1 MQDKI
6 SMLRSRKPIRPGYAS
21 ACHLPAFPTP
31 LIGREQEVMT
41 ACALLRR
48 PEVRLVTLTG
58 PGGVGKTHLSL
69 HIAVELFDDFANG
82 VYFIPLAPIRDPE
95 LVVSAIAQ
103 ACGLKESGDAP
114 LLDLLK
120 ASLRDQQVLLLLDN
134 FEHVVVAAPLLAE
147 LLAVCSQLKM
157 LVTSRAV
164 LHLRGE
170 REFPVPPLDL
180 PDLKHPAN
188 SEALAQSAAVVLFL
202 DRARAVKPSFQ
213 LTAANAHAIAEI
225 CVQLDGLPLAI
236 ELAVAW
242 MKLLPPQALLGR
254 LEHRLAVLTS
264 GARDLPARQQTLRS
278 TMQWSYDLLNAEE
291 QRLFRRLSAFVGGCT
306 LEAIEA
312 VCTPVESAQGHVLDA
327 VASLIDKSLLQQVE
341 QTGGEL
347 RLVML
352 ETIREYGLEALA
364 ASGEA
369 EAMRQAHA
377 VYYLALAE
385 EANAQRHGPQQAVWL
400 ERLEREHD
408 NLRAV
413 VRWSLEPAED
423 AVQRRE
429 VLLRLGG
436 ALLEFW
442 HVRGHYSE
450 GRNVLERALAGSEG
464 VAAPVRAEALYAAG
478 RLALVHG
485 DAKRATS
492 LVEESLALSRPLGDT
507 PGIARA
513 LYLLG
518 HVTWSQ
524 GDLARAGALLRES
537 AELSRAMDDRD
548 NVAYTL
554 YNLANLARC
563 QGEYA
568 KARVLLEESLALF
581 RARANKRG
589 MALALLL
596 DAELRFVAQRDA
608 TLIRPL
614 LEESQ
619 AFFKEIGDKDGLALH
634 RYVCGQV
641 ALSQGDAST
650 ARSLLEGSLALY
662 RDLGDRQRIPQV
674 LVGLAQVVAQQGDLA
689 TARVL
694 YEESLS
700 GAKVGHKLDIACG
713 LEGLAKVVAAQGE
726 GAWAAL
732 LWGAAEVLREMIG
745 APLPP
750 GERAEYEHAVAAVC
764 SQLGKEA
771 FTGAWAQGRTMT
783 AEQVLAAHGPAN
795 MSPPMQAGQRPT
807 TERKPP
813 PTYPD
818 GLTAREVDVLQLVAQ
833 GLTDAQVADK
843 LVITRRTVNWY
854 LTSVYGKI
862 QVSSRS
868 AATRYAIEH
877 RLV

>member
-6 SMLRSRKPIRPGYAS
+6 SILRSRKPTRPGYAS
-21 ACHLPAFPTP
+21 ACNLPAFPTP

-41 ACALLRR
+41 LCALLRR
-48 PEVRLVTLTG
+48 PEMRLVTLTG

-69 HIAVELFDDFANG
+69 QIAVELLDDFANG
-82 VYFIPLAPIRDPE
+82 VCFISLAPISDPD
-95 LVVSAIAQ
+95 LVVSTIVHVF
-103 ACGLKESGDAP
+103 GLKETGDEP

-120 ASLRDQQVLLLLDN
+120 AYLRDKQVLLLLDN
-134 FEHVVVAAPLLAE
+134 FEHVVVVAPVLAE
-147 LLAVCSQLKM
+147 LLAVCSQLKI

-180 PDLKHPAN
+180 PDLTHPAK

-202 DRARAVKPSFQ
+202 DRARAVKPTFQ
-213 LTAANAHAIAEI
+213 MTAANARAIAEI

-236 ELAVAW
+236 ELAAAW
-242 MKLLPPQALLGR
+242 MKLLAPQALLGR

-278 TMQWSYDLLNAEE
+278 TMQWSYDLLSAEE
-291 QRLFRRLSAFVGGCT
+291 QRLFRRLSVFVGGCT

-327 VASLIDKSLLQQVE
+327 VASLLDKSLLQQMDQAE
-341 QTGGEL
+341 GEL

-369 EAMRQAHA
+369 EATRQAHA

-385 EANAQRHGPQQAVWL
+385 EAAERSGPQQAVWL
-400 ERLEREHD
+400 ERLEQEHD

-413 VRWSLEPAED
+413 VGWSLEPAED
-423 AVQRRE
+423 AAQRRE

-436 ALLEFW
+436 ALVEFW

-464 VAAPVRAEALYAAG
+464 VAAPMRAQALSAAAM
-478 RLALVHG
+478 LANLQG
-485 DAKRATS
+485 DDERATI
-492 LVEESLALSRPLGDT
+492 LVEESLALSRTLGDT
-507 PGIARA
+507 PGIAQA

-518 HVTWSQ
+518 HATWMQ
-524 GDLARAGALLRES
+524 GDLARAVALLQES
-537 AELSRAMDDRD
+537 LELLRAMDDRD
-548 NVAYTL
+548 SVAYTL
-554 YNLANLARC
+554 YSLANLARY
-563 QGEYA
+563 QGEYP

-589 MALALLL
+589 RALALLL
-596 DAELRFVAQRDA
+596 DAELRFVAQSDP

-619 AFFKEIGDKDGLALH
+619 ALFQEIGDKDGLALH

-641 ALSQGDAST
+641 ALSQSDTST

-662 RDLGDRQRIPQV
+662 RNLGDRQRITQV
-674 LVGLAQVVAQQGDLA
+674 LVGLAKVEAQQGDLA

-700 GAKVGHKLDIACG
+700 VAKVGYTLDIACG
-713 LEGLAKVVAAQGE
+713 LEGLATVVAAQGE

-732 LWGAAEVLREMIG
+732 LWGAAEVLRETSG

-750 GERAEYEHAVAAVC
+750 VERAEYEHAVAATC
-764 SQLGKEA
+764 TQLGKEA
-771 FTGAWAQGRTMT
+771 FSAAWAQGRTMT
-783 AEQVLAAHGPAN
+783 PEQVLATHGPAN
-795 MSPPMQAGQRPT
+795 MPAPMPAGQLPPT
-807 TERKPP
+807 KRQPP

-818 GLTAREVDVLQLVAQ
+818 GLTAREVDVLRLVAQ
-833 GLTDAQVADK
+833 GLTDAQIADK

-868 AATRYAIEH
+868 AATRYAIDH

>member
-6 SMLRSRKPIRPGYAS
+6 AILRSRKPTRPGYAS
-21 ACHLPAFPTP
+21 ASHLPAFPTP

-69 HIAVELFDDFANG
+69 HIAGELCDDFANG
-82 VYFIPLAPIRDPE
+82 VCFIPLAPIRDPD

-103 ACGLKESGDAP
+103 ACGVKERGDAP

-134 FEHVVVAAPLLAE
+134 FEHVAVAAPVLAE
-147 LLAVCSQLKM
+147 LLAVCSQLKL

-170 REFPVPPLDL
+170 RAFPVPPLDL
-180 PDLKHPAN
+180 PDLTHPAE

-213 LTAANAHAIAEI
+213 LTAANARAIAEI

-236 ELAVAW
+236 ELAAAW

-254 LEHRLAVLTS
+254 LEHRLTLLTS

-278 TMQWSYDLLNAEE
+278 TMQWSYDLLTAEE
-291 QRLFRRLSAFVGGCT
+291 QRLFGRLSVFVGGCT
-306 LEAIEA
+306 LEAIET
-312 VCTPVESAQGHVLDA
+312 VCTSVERAQGHVLDA
-327 VASLIDKSLLQQVE
+327 VASLLDKSLLQQVE
-341 QTGGEL
+341 QAEGEL

-364 ASGEA
+364 AGGEA
-369 EAMRQAHA
+369 EATRQAHA

-385 EANAQRHGPQQAVWL
+385 EASVQGHSPQQAVWL
-400 ERLEREHD
+400 ERLEREQD

-413 VRWSLEPAED
+413 VRWSLEPAQD

-450 GRNVLERALAGSEG
+450 GRNVLERALVGSEG
-464 VAAPVRAEALYAAG
+464 VGAPVRARALYAAG

-485 DAKRATS
+485 EAERATS
-492 LVEESLALSRPLGDT
+492 LVEESLALSRTLSDT

-518 HVTWSQ
+518 HATWSQ
-524 GDLARAGALLRES
+524 GDLARAGALLQES
-537 AELSRAMDDRD
+537 AELLRAMDDRES
-548 NVAYTL
+548 VAYTL

-568 KARVLLEESLALF
+568 QARVLLEESLALF

-589 MALALLL
+589 RALALLL
-596 DAELRFVAQRDA
+596 DAELRLVAQRDA

-619 AFFKEIGDKDGLALH
+619 ALFKELGDKDGLALH
-634 RYVCGQV
+634 SYVCGQV

-662 RDLGDRQRIPQV
+662 RDLGDRQRIPE
-674 LVGLAQVVAQQGDLA
+674 LLAGLAQVVAQQGDLA

-700 GAKVGHKLDIACG
+700 VGKVGHKLDIAYG
-713 LEGLAKVVAAQGE
+713 LEGLAQVVAAQGE
-726 GAWAAL
+726 GAWAVL
-732 LWGAAEVLREMIG
+732 LWGAAEVLRETIG

-750 GERAEYEHAVAAVC
+750 GERAAYEHAVAVAC
-764 SQLGKEA
+764 TQLGKEA
-771 FTGAWAQGRTMT
+771 FSAAWAQGRTMT
-783 AEQVLAAHGPAN
+783 AEQVLAAHGLAN
-795 MSPPMQAGQRPT
+795 MPPPIRGGQLPT
-807 TERKPP
+807 TKREPP
-813 PTYPD
+813 PPYPD
-818 GLTAREVDVLQLVAQ
+818 GLTAREVDVLRLVAQ
-833 GLTDAQVADK
+833 GLTDAQVADR
-843 LVITRRTVNWY
+843 LVITRRTINWY
-854 LTSVYGKI
+854 LTSVYRKI